1 MTRRLWKV
9 DRIIAATDFSRAGGH
24 AVERAATLA
33 KELGAELRLVH
44 VSPSPAFESLASDLL
59 AALGGA
65 AYSSHALGNE
75 ALERLRRAAA
85 EVEARHR
92 IPCDARVASGR
103 PARCLAAMAEGESD
117 LLVVGSRGEHPIH
130 RWLLGSTSQKLL
142 RISPCPVLVVKR
154 APRLEYRR
162 VLAPTDFSAPSR
174 RALQSVEALL
184 PAAEVHVAHAFE
196 HPYEAMMRHAAVDQA
211 VIDRYVSEEGRRL
224 HEQLRQWVAGSELR
238 TLGPRLHVEHGHPS
252 KRIEQWVREL
262 DVQLVAISARGKSE
276 LEKSFLGSVSLD
288 TVLTVPCDVL
298 LLTGRGMD

>member
-1 MTRRLWKV
+1 MWKV
-9 DRIIAATDFSRAGGH
+9 GRITAATDFSRAGGH
-24 AVERAATLA
+24 AIERAARLA
-33 KELGAELRLVH
+33 KALGAELRLAH
-44 VSPSPAFESLASDLL
+44 VSPSPALDSLASDLL
-59 AALGGA
+59 AALGGP
-65 AYSSHALGNE
+65 AYSSEALDNE
-75 ALERLRRAAA
+75 ALERLRQTAA

-154 APRLEYRR
+154 APRFDYLR
-162 VLAPTDFSAPSR
+162 VLAPTDFSAAAR
-174 RALQSVEALL
+174 HALQSVEALL

-196 HPYEAMMRHAAVDQA
+196 HPYEGMMRHAAVDQA
-211 VIDRYVSEEGRRL
+211 VIDRYVQEEGRRL
-224 HEQLRQWVAGSELR
+224 HEELHLWVGESGLRALR
-238 TLGPRLHVEHGHPS
+238 PRLHVEHGHPS
-252 KRIEQWVREL
+252 TRIEEWAREL

-288 TVLTVPCDVL
+288 TVLTAPCDVL